1 MKSTHILLL
10 LFASLLLSVP
20 TEARNMKGDTLST
33 TYAHFSSQKG
43 MVVHKGFYTV
53 YKLGNQYFL
62 EIPKNGL
69 DKDVLITAQV
79 VKGTSNY
86 VSDAC
91 GVINF
96 SKGKGN
102 NLYLMRHYALDVS
115 SDSTD
120 FCMMNSII
128 KSGMRPIESVY
139 PLVTVGPS
147 GSYIIEITKD
157 LNMANG
163 LFSVSSNSSLSHP
176 DPALSSID
184 GVRMIPQG
192 VAFQVTRSQID
203 NVTVS
208 QDGKKADMA
217 YTFGLEFV
225 FQQLSEHRLT
235 MKEAQP
241 AFGFETISRTEY
253 DTKQYL
259 ARQKEYIL
267 RWLLSASKSNLNRQR
282 KGLSIRPEEQIC
294 IYVDPITPKPFVEC
308 IQKAVKQW
316 ECAFLKAGWKDVFR
330 FSSDDSDASLSYR
343 HILFRWGYSFSGIH
357 SSKIYDPVSGEILA
371 ARINIVDAV
380 ADDQLS
386 TYFLQCGDVD
396 NRILSDIHSLD
407 VRKDVFTAQI
417 ASAFGEVLGM
427 KSNKSGYTV
436 FGPEQLRSNSWLQQ
450 NGITA
455 SITGGVTFNFM
466 ARPQDGIAP
475 ANLFPRVS
483 TYDWDAIRYAYGNGS
498 AIPSLKSSFYTAEDK
513 LSPYAQQGYLS
524 NNILESAI
532 SGIDNIKK
540 VYAELNNRINRLPA
554 DQNKWSTVSELT
566 VKALVLYQSYLTQIN
581 SLVGGRVNHPIIKG
595 VNEVSTT
602 FVPRV
607 QQVEALQY
615 LENHIYN
622 EAPQWVMRKDLKQA
636 TGYDFNDMMMGL
648 AVVLYKHYIDKDV
661 IQLLIDS
668 ENQLGNN
675 AFTTKDLFAYLD
687 RVIFENFNNTKA
699 VPSYKQ
705 GLQLTFINY
714 LASTMAKN
722 NLSGGLS
729 NEANTVLHNYFIE
742 TANKI
747 ITLSKTHT
755 DEKTRASYALM
766 VIRMNK
772 EYFNK

>member
-1 MKSTHILLL
+1 MKSTHILLF
-10 LFASLLLSVP
+10 LFVSLLLSVP
-20 TEARNMKGDTLST
+20 TEAKNIKGDTLST

-53 YKLGNQYFL
+53 YKLDHKYFL
-62 EIPKNGL
+62 EVPKNGL
-69 DKDVLITAQV
+69 DKDILITAQV
-79 VKGTSNY
+79 VKGPSAY
-86 VSDAC
+86 VSDAS
-91 GVINF
+91 GVISF
-96 SKGKGN
+96 TKGKGN
-102 NLYLMRHYALDVS
+102 SLYLMRHYAMDVS

-120 FCMMNSII
+120 LCMMNSII

-139 PLVTVGPS
+139 PLVTMGPS

-203 NVTVS
+203 NITVS
-208 QDGKKADMA
+208 QDGRKADMA

-225 FQQLSEHRLT
+225 FQQLSEHRFT

-241 AFGFETISRTEY
+241 AYGFETISRTEY

-267 RWLLSASKSNLNRQR
+267 RWLLTASKSNLNRQR
-282 KGLSIRPEEQIC
+282 KGLSIRPEDEIC
-294 IYVDPITPKPFVEC
+294 IYIDPVTPKTFVEC

-316 ECAFLKAGWKDVFR
+316 ENAFLKAGWKDVFR
-330 FSSDDSDASLSYR
+330 FSSDDSDASLCYR
-343 HILFRWGYSFSGIH
+343 HILFRWGNSASGIR
-357 SSKIYDPVSGEILA
+357 SNKIYDPVSGEILA
-371 ARINIVDAV
+371 ARINIMDFV
-380 ADDQLS
+380 ADNLLPV
-386 TYFLQCGDVD
+386 YFLQCGDVD
-396 NRILSDIHSLD
+396 SRILSNIHSLE

-417 ASAFGEVLGM
+417 AAGFGEVLGM

-436 FGPEQLRSNSWLQQ
+436 FTPEQLRSNSWLQQ
-450 NGITA
+450 YGTTA

-466 ARPQDGIAP
+466 ARPQNGVTP
-475 ANLFPRVS
+475 ANLLPRVS
-483 TYDWDAIRYAYGNGS
+483 TYDWDAIKYAYGSG
-498 AIPSLKSSFYTAEDK
+498 AKIPSLKSSFYTAEDK
-513 LSPYAQQGYLS
+513 LSPYAQNGFLS
-524 NNILESAI
+524 NNIMESAI

-540 VYAELNNRINRLPA
+540 VYAELNSRVNRLPA
-554 DQNKWSTVSELT
+554 DQNKWSTVADLAMRS
-566 VKALVLYQSYLTQIN
+566 LVLYQSYLTQIN
-581 SLVGGRVNHPIIKG
+581 SLVGGRINHPIIKD

-602 FVPRV
+602 YVPRN
-607 QQVEALQY
+607 QQVQALQY
-615 LENHIYN
+615 LENQIYN
-622 EAPQWVMRKDLKQA
+622 NAPQWVMRKDLKQA

-648 AVVLYKHYIDKDV
+648 AVALYKHYIDKDV
-661 IQLLIDS
+661 IQILIDS

-675 AFTTKDLFAYLD
+675 AFTTKELFAYLD
-687 RVIFENFNNTKA
+687 RVIFENFSNAKP
-699 VPSYKQ
+699 VSSYKQ
-705 GLQLTFINY
+705 GLQSAFINY
-714 LASTMAKN
+714 LVSTVAKN
-722 NLSGGLS
+722 NISGGLS
-729 NEANTVLHNYFIE
+729 NEANTILHNYFIE

-747 ITLSKTHT
+747 INLSKSHT
-755 DEKTRASYALM
+755 DEKTRANYALM

>member
-1 MKSTHILLL
+1 MKSTHILVL
-10 LFASLLLSVP
+10 LFVSLLLSLP
-20 TEARNMKGDTLST
+20 TGARNTKGDSLST
-33 TYAHFSSQKG
+33 AYTRFSSQKG
-43 MVVHKGFYTV
+43 MVVYKGFYTV
-53 YKLGNQYFL
+53 YKLDNKYFL

-69 DKDVLITAQV
+69 DKDILITAQV
-79 VKGTSNY
+79 VKGPSGY
-86 VSDAC
+86 VSDAS
-91 GVINF
+91 GVISF

-102 NLYLMRHYALDVS
+102 SLYLMRHYAMDVS

-120 FCMMNSII
+120 LCMMSSII
-128 KSGMRPIESVY
+128 KSNMRPIESSY
-139 PLVTVGPS
+139 SLVTMGPS

-157 LNMANG
+157 LDMANG

-176 DPALSSID
+176 DPSLSSID

-203 NVTVS
+203 NVVIPP
-208 QDGKKADMA
+208 DGRKADMA

-267 RWLLSASKSNLNRQR
+267 RWLLSASKNNLNRQR

-316 ECAFLKAGWKDVFR
+316 EGAFLKAGWKDVFR
-330 FSSDDSDASLSYR
+330 FSSDDSDASLCYR

-386 TYFLQCGDVD
+386 TYFLQCGNVD
-396 NRILSDIHSLD
+396 NRILSDIHSLE

-436 FGPEQLRSNSWLQQ
+436 FSPEQLRSNSWLQQ

-455 SITGGVTFNFM
+455 SITGGVTFNFI

-483 TYDWDAIRYAYGNGS
+483 TYDWDAIKYAYGNGAS
-498 AIPSLKSSFYTAEDK
+498 IPSLKSSFYTAEDK
-513 LSPYAQQGYLS
+513 LSPYTQNGCLS
-524 NNILESAI
+524 NNIMESAI

-540 VYAELNNRINRLPA
+540 VYVELNNRVNRLPA
-554 DQNKWSTVSELT
+554 DQNMWSTVADLT
-566 VKALVLYQSYLTQIN
+566 MRSLVLYQSYLTQIN
-581 SLVGGRVNHPIIKG
+581 SLVGGRMNHPIIQG
-595 VNEVSTT
+595 VNEISTT
-602 FVPRV
+602 YVPRN
-607 QQVEALQY
+607 QQVEALQF
-615 LENHIYN
+615 LENQIYTN
-622 EAPQWVMRKDLKQA
+622 APQWVMKKELKQA

-648 AVVLYKHYIDKDV
+648 AVALYKHYIDKDV
-661 IQLLIDS
+661 IQILIDS
-668 ENQLGNN
+668 ENQSGSN

-687 RVIFENFNNTKA
+687 RVFFENFSNTKP
-699 VPSYKQ
+699 VSSYKQ
-705 GLQLTFINY
+705 ALQSTFITY
-714 LASTMAKN
+714 LASAVASN

-729 NEANTVLHNYFIE
+729 NEAITVLHNYFIE

-747 ITLSKTHT
+747 INLSKTHT
-755 DEKTRASYALM
+755 DEKTRACYAMM

>member
-10 LFASLLLSVP
+10 LFVSLILSLP
-20 TEARNMKGDTLST
+20 TEARNAKVDTLST
-33 TYAHFSSQKG
+33 TYARFSSQKG
-43 MVVHKGFYTV
+43 MVVNKGFYTV

-69 DKDVLITAQV
+69 DKDILITAQV
-79 VKGTSNY
+79 VKGPSAY
-86 VSDAC
+86 VSNTS
-91 GVINF
+91 GVISF

-102 NLYLMRHYALDVS
+102 SLYLMRHYAMDVS

-120 FCMMNSII
+120 LCMMSSII

-139 PLVTVGPS
+139 PLVTMGPS
-147 GSYIIEITKD
+147 GSYIIEMTKD

-184 GVRMIPQG
+184 GIRMIPQG
-192 VAFQVTRSQID
+192 VTFQVTRSQID

-225 FQQLSEHRLT
+225 FQQLSERRFT

-267 RWLLSASKSNLNRQR
+267 RWLLTASKSNLNRQR

-294 IYVDPITPKPFVEC
+294 IYIDPITPKPFVEC

-316 ECAFLKAGWKDVFR
+316 ENALLKAGWKDVFR
-330 FSSDDSDASLSYR
+330 FSSDDSDASLCYR
-343 HILFRWGYSFSGIH
+343 HILFRWGNSASGIR
-357 SSKIYDPVSGEILA
+357 SDKIYDPVSGEILA
-371 ARINIVDAV
+371 ARINIMDFA
-380 ADDQLS
+380 ADNLLPV
-386 TYFLQCGDVD
+386 YFLQCGDVD
-396 NRILSDIHSLD
+396 RRIFSDIHSLE

-417 ASAFGEVLGM
+417 AAGFGEVFGM
-427 KSNKSGYTV
+427 KSNKSGYTA
-436 FGPEQLRSNSWLQQ
+436 FTPEQLRSNSWLQQ
-450 NGITA
+450 YGTTA

-466 ARPQDGIAP
+466 VRPQDDVTS
-475 ANLFPRVS
+475 ANLLPHVS
-483 TYDWDAIRYAYGNGS
+483 IYDWDAIKYAYGNG
-498 AIPSLKSSFYTAEDK
+498 ATIPSLKSSFYTAEDK
-513 LSPYAQQGYLS
+513 LSPYAQNGFLS
-524 NNILESAI
+524 NNIMESAI
-532 SGIDNIKK
+532 TGIDNIKK
-540 VYAELNNRINRLPA
+540 VYAELNSRVNRLPA
-554 DQNKWSTVSELT
+554 DQNKWSTVADLAMRS
-566 VKALVLYQSYLTQIN
+566 LVLYQSYLTQIN
-581 SLVGGRVNHPIIKG
+581 SLVGGRINHPIIKD

-602 FVPRV
+602 YVPRN

-615 LENHIYN
+615 LENQIYN
-622 EAPQWVMRKDLKQA
+622 NTPQWVMRKDLKQA

-648 AVVLYKHYIDKDV
+648 AVSLYKHYMDKDV
-661 IQLLIDS
+661 IQVLIDS
-668 ENQLGNN
+668 ENQLGKN
-675 AFTTKDLFAYLD
+675 AFTIKDLFAYLD
-687 RVIFENFNNTKA
+687 RVIFENFNNTKP
-699 VPSYKQ
+699 VSLYKQ
-705 GLQLTFINY
+705 GLQSTFINY
-714 LASTMAKN
+714 LASTVAKN

-729 NEANTVLHNYFIE
+729 DEANTVLHNYFIE

-747 ITLSKTHT
+747 INLSKTHT
-755 DEKTRASYALM
+755 DEKTKANYALM